1 MVYFFIIWPE
11 RNEDWEMG
19 VRHCLRTA
27 VPNAPMDSHLYII
40 HLELGTLS
48 AWEYYTV
55 KDVPVFER
63 INLEMESDLMRR
75 VIRRGDFRGVTFK
88 GVIHVI
94 KFISSGMYPTYSWNY
109 CRTVCFSR
117 YRDSYRYLFNS
128 KQSMALR

>member
-94 KFISSGMYPTYSWNY
+94 NEREMIKGCPKINVEPRKPLADPMEMM
-109 CRTVCFSR
+109 R
-117 YRDSYRYLFNS
+117 
-128 KQSMALR
+128 Q